1 MWIENIQLITPLE
14 KSSLPSNLE
23 AFNLE
28 ALKAYRLTILTALSL
43 PPFKDGATWKRNVYE
58 TEMFSTLAYEYEKL
72 HPVEQKDFKKEFKA
86 LLKMSR
92 ERSVAQKARKD
103 FLEDWQELLPLTF
116 WYQSNDYQQYY
127 LPRKNSLQAF
137 YDTYLDAA

>member
-1 MWIENIQLITPLE
+1 MWIENIQSITPPE
-14 KSSLPSNLE
+14 KSSIPS
-23 AFNLE
+23 NLE
-28 ALKAYRLTILTALSL
+28 ALKAYGPTILTALSL
-43 PPFKDGATWKRNVYE
+43 PHFKDGATWKRNVYE

-72 HPVEQKDFKKEFKA
+72 HPVEQKDFKKEFKG

-116 WYQSNDYQQYY
+116 WYQSNDYQQHY

-137 YDTYLDAA
+137 YDTYLNAA

>member
-1 MWIENIQLITPLE
+1 MWIENIQSTPPE
-14 KSSLPSNLE
+14 KSSIPS
-23 AFNLE
+23 NLE
-28 ALKAYRLTILTALSL
+28 ALKAYIPTILTALSL
-43 PPFKDGATWKRNVYE
+43 PPFIKDGATWKRNVYE

-72 HPVEQKDFKKEFKA
+72 HPVEQKDFKKEFKG

-92 ERSVAQKARKD
+92 ERSVAQKAWKD

-116 WYQSNDYQQYY
+116 WYQSNDYQQHY

-137 YDTYLDAA
+137 YDTYLNAA

>member
-1 MWIENIQLITPLE
+1 MWIENIQSITPLE

-28 ALKAYRLTILTALSL
+28 ALKAYIPTILTALSL

>member
-1 MWIENIQLITPLE
+1 
-14 KSSLPSNLE
+14 
-23 AFNLE
+23 
-28 ALKAYRLTILTALSL
+28 
-43 PPFKDGATWKRNVYE
+43 
-58 TEMFSTLAYEYEKL
+58 MFSTLAYEYENL

-116 WYQSNDYQQYY
+116 
-127 LPRKNSLQAF
+127 
-137 YDTYLDAA
+137 